1 MEKQMRKSAPA
12 DLTHDQL
19 KVDDIPS
26 TEYSSGVE
34 PSRGASSSKRPPP
47 ESYENIRVRS
57 FVIFSFWAIVLLF
70 GLPTWWWTTSIY
82 RARLPLQ
89 EMHEWADGK
98 VEHLRFLLE
107 AAVAKLTC
115 DPGM

>member
-1 MEKQMRKSAPA
+1 MEKHIGKAAPA
-12 DLTHDQL
+12 GLTHDTS

-26 TEYSSGVE
+26 ANHSSSGE
-34 PSRGASSSKRPPP
+34 SPTGAFSSKRPPP
-47 ESYENIRVRS
+47 ESDENIRVRS
-57 FVIFSFWAIVLLF
+57 QVIFSFWAIVLLF

-98 VEHLRFLLE
+98 VE
-107 AAVAKLTC
+107 
-115 DPGM
+115 